1 MMSEVCL
8 IPFVLEEVM
17 ESAREEVPYGIEMIN
32 APAFWKEGEMGEGI
46 VVAVL
51 DTGCDLKHPELKN
64 RIIGGRNFVSGKP
77 DDYSDA
83 HYHGT
88 HVAGTIAAALNYA
101 GVAGVAPN
109 VKLLICRVLDKN
121 GSGTYKGIIDAIN
134 FAVDWRGPAGEQV
147 RVISMSLGG
156 PSDVKEL
163 HESIQQAVAKDVM
176 VVCAAGNEGDS
187 SDSTN
192 EYAYPGAYKEVVQ
205 VGAVDSKQKLAEF
218 SNTNDEIDLVA
229 PGVDVLSTYPGRKY
243 AKLSG
248 TSMATPHVSGAAALL
263 VAREERAFGRRLTE
277 PEMYAQLVKNTVTI
291 GLSKQAEGNGLLV
304 LDAQSKLACKA
315 PAAAGDAALV
325 TG

>member
-1 MMSEVCL
+1 MSEVCL

-17 ESAREEVPYGIEMIN
+17 ESAREEVPYGIDMIN
-32 APAFWKEGEMGEGI
+32 APSFWKEGEMGEGV

-51 DTGCDLKHPELKN
+51 DTGCDINHPELKN
-64 RIIGGRNFVSGKP
+64 RVIGGRNFVSGKP

-88 HVAGTIAAALNYA
+88 HVAGTIAATLNYA

-109 VKLLICRVLDKN
+109 VKLLICRVLGKN
-121 GSGTYKGIIDAIN
+121 GGGTYQGIIDAIK

-163 HESIQQAVAKDVM
+163 HNAIQEAVAKDVM

-187 SDSTN
+187 QDTTN

-205 VGAVDSKQKLAEF
+205 VGAVDSQRKLASF

-263 VAREERAFGRRLTE
+263 VAREERLFGRRLSE
-277 PEMYAQLVKNTVTI
+277 AEMYAQLVKNTMSV
-291 GLSKQAEGNGLLV
+291 GLSKRAEGNGLLV
-304 LDAQSKLACKA
+304 LDAQSKLSCDT
-315 PAAAGDAALV
+315 AADSGATALV